1 MPLPTPEPT
10 AAPVH
15 FTEAIDYFRNKVR
28 IPTRRW
34 NDLWRD
40 QHAAGFMVAGAMRDE
55 LLADL
60 QAAIGAAIAEGE
72 TLEQFRSRFDEI
84 VARHGWSYNGGR
96 GWRSRVIFETNL
108 RTAYSAGRWAQAQR
122 LKAARPFGR
131 YVAVMDERTRELH
144 RHWHGTVLHLD
155 HPWWTTHI
163 PPNGWGCRCRFVTLS
178 ARDLKRYGFTV
189 TEPAPEVKMTRRQ
202 VNGPDGAKIPV
213 DVPEGIDPGFDYNP
227 GLGAF
232 GRARQRLEMER
243 TGDRFERLWAPGQ
256 ELPAPPALE
265 PVEPIGRILPI
276 VDGPSEQ
283 QLRDRLREAIGGDE
297 AVLADPLGA
306 PVAIT
311 QAVVDHILELPE
323 KRSDGRDAYFG
334 LIPELVERPQE
345 VWIGF
350 VRDAAT
356 GRVDV
361 RRRHVRLV
369 HDGKDRIVGLVAE
382 VVRGDWLGLTVFRGG
397 KSSIRQ
403 LRQGRLVWR
412 ADP

>member
-1 MPLPTPEPT
+1 MPLAIPEPS

-15 FTEAIDYFRNKVR
+15 FTEAINYFRGKVR

-60 QAAIGAAIAEGE
+60 QAAIDAAIASGE
-72 TLEQFRSRFDEI
+72 TLEQFRGRFDEI
-84 VARHGWSYNGGR
+84 VERHGWSYNGGR
-96 GWRSRVIFETNL
+96 NWRTRVIFETNL

-122 LKAARPFGR
+122 LKTARPYGR

-155 HPWWTTHI
+155 HWWWERYM

-189 TEPAPEVKMTRRQ
+189 TDPAPEVQMTRRQ
-202 VNGPDGAKIPV
+202 VNGPDGTKIPV
-213 DVPEGIDPGFDYNP
+213 EVPEGIDPGFDYNP

-232 GRARQRLEMER
+232 GRGRQRLEMER
-243 TGDRFERLWAPGQ
+243 SGDRFERLWAPGEVAEVPDLVPADPERAVLAPLAQ
-256 ELPAPPALE
+256 PNEAEL
-265 PVEPIGRILPI
+265 R
-276 VDGPSEQ
+276 
-283 QLRDRLREAIGGDE
+283 RRLREAIGGDE
-297 AVLADPLGA
+297 VVLADPLGA
-306 PVAIT
+306 PVAVT
-311 QAVVDHILELPE
+311 QAIVDHMIEAP
-323 KRSDGRDAYFG
+323 KRMDGRDRYFP
-334 LIPELVERPQE
+334 LIPELVERPHE
-345 VWIGF
+345 IWFGF
-350 VRDAAT
+350 VRDAET
-356 GRVDV
+356 GRVHV

-369 HDGKDRIVGLVAE
+369 RDGKDRFIGLVAD

-397 KSSIRQ
+397 KSSVRQ
-403 LRQGRLVWR
+403 LRQGRLAWR
-412 ADP
+412 ADA

>member
-1 MPLPTPEPT
+1 MPLPIPDPT
-10 AAPVH
+10 SAPVH

-55 LLADL
+55 LLGDL
-60 QAAIGAAIAEGE
+60 QGAVDAAIAKGE
-72 TLEQFRSRFDEI
+72 TLEQFRGRFDEI

-96 GWRSRVIFETNL
+96 NWRTRVIFETNL

-122 LKAARPFGR
+122 LKASRPYSR

-155 HPWWTTHI
+155 HPWWETHI

-189 TEPAPEVKMTRRQ
+189 TDPAPEVKTTRRE
-202 VNGPDGAKIPV
+202 VNGHGGVKIPV
-213 DVPEGIDPGFDYNP
+213 DVPKGIDPGFDYNP

-232 GRARQRLEMER
+232 GRARQGLEMER
-243 TGDRFERLWAPGQ
+243 HSRFEKLSAPGD
-256 ELPAPPALE
+256 LVPPPGDLVAVDPDRTILAPLST
-265 PVEPIGRILPI
+265 
-276 VDGPSEQ
+276 PSEVE
-283 QLRDRLREAIGGDE
+283 LRRRLREAIGGNE
-297 AVLADPLGA
+297 VVLADPLGA

-311 QAVVDHILELPE
+311 QAIVDHMLESQRRL
-323 KRSDGRDAYFG
+323 DGRDRYFP

-350 VRDAAT
+350 VRDTET
-356 GRVDV
+356 GRVHV

-369 HDGKDRIVGLVAE
+369 REAKNRLIGLVAD
-382 VVRGDWLGLTVFRGG
+382 VVRGDWVGLTFFRGG
-397 KSSIRQ
+397 VSAINQ
-403 LRQGRLVWR
+403 VRQGRLIWR
-412 ADP
+412 SG